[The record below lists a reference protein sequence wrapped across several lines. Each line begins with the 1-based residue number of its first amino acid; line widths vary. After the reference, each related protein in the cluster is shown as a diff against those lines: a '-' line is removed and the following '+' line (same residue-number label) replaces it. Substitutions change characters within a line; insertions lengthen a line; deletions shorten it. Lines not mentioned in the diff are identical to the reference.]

1 MAKRSRRSSH
11 RRTKRRSVR
20 STRSRRH
27 HRARHTRG
35 RGKRMCGG
43 MLKGVLGNVSEWGRN
58 SMRNWAGV
66 NHDERSQPDWLNAQS
81 GFTEAEIEANKE
93 AARNAQ
99 ATGTGY

>member
-1 MAKRSRRSSH
+1 MVKRSKRSSH

-43 MLKGVLGNVSEWGRN
+43 VFDEHLK
-58 SMRNWAGV
+58 NWAWA
-66 NHDERSQPDWLNAQS
+66 NHTMPPQTNYMTVQKETQAERDAYIRQLEEDR
-81 GFTEAEIEANKE
+81 
-93 AARNAQ
+93 AR
-99 ATGTGY
+99 GS

>member
-43 MLKGVLGNVSEWGRN
+43 VLGVYDWGRN
-58 SMRNWAGV
+58 YLRNLTET
-66 NHDERSQPDWLNAQS
+66 NHGMPPQIDYSNVEEETQQDRDAYNQQLE
-81 GFTEAEIEANKE
+81 EA
-93 AARNAQ
+93 RLR
-99 ATGTGY
+99 GS

>member
-35 RGKRMCGG
+35 RGKRYGG
-43 MLKGVLGNVSEWGRN
+43 NPPLPEWRQLAHNDIGRPGFFEPVADTHPVVVGRRQLNDFGNS
-58 SMRNWAGV
+58 
-66 NHDERSQPDWLNAQS
+66 H
-81 GFTEAEIEANKE
+81 T
-93 AARNAQ
+93 
-99 ATGTGY
+99 

>member
-1 MAKRSRRSSH
+1 MVKRSRRSSH

-43 MLKGVLGNVSEWGRN
+43 MLRNWGRN
-58 SMRNWAGV
+58 LAEV
-66 NHDERSQPDWLNAQS
+66 NHDVRPQQDLLNAQS
-81 GFTEAEIEANKE
+81 GFTDEEIKE
-93 AARNAQ
+93 NEEKRLYDL
-99 ATGTGY
+99 GRFGH